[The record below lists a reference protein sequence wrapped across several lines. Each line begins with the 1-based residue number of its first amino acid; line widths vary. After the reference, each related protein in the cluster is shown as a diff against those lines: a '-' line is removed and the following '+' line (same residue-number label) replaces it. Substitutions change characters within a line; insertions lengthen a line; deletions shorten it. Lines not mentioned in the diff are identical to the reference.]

1 MKKIAGNLLI
11 LLFIAIVTMSFVANE
26 KKTKVLFFG
35 DSITQKGITPGGYI
49 TQMDS
54 LLKLQGNENYELV
67 GAGVSGNKVY
77 DLYLR
82 MEQDVLDRKPDIVV
96 IYVGINDVWHK
107 TTAGTGTD
115 PDKYERFY
123 RAIIKKLLDKNIKVI
138 VCTPTVIGE
147 KKDFCN
153 QNDGDLNKYSQII
166 MSIAQSNKLQ
176 VCDLRKT
183 FVDYEQLNNTKNVD
197 RGFLTLDRVHLN
209 NAGNALVANELLKYL
224 K

>member
-1 MKKIAGNLLI
+1 MLA
-11 LLFIAIVTMSFVANE
+11 FIAIVTMSFVTSE

-35 DSITQKGITPGGYI
+35 DSITQKGIAPGGYI
-49 TQMDS
+49 AQMDS
-54 LLKLQGNENYELV
+54 LLKLQGNDKYELV

-82 MEQDVLDRKPDIVV
+82 METDVLDRQPDIVV

-123 RAIIKKLLDKNIKVI
+123 RAIVKKLLDKNIKVI

-147 KKDFCN
+147 RKDFTN

-166 MSIAQSNKLQ
+166 TSIAQSNKLPI
-176 VCDLRKT
+176 CDLRKV
-183 FVDYEQLNNTKNVD
+183 FVEYEQLNNTKNVD

-209 NAGNALVANELLKYL
+209 NTGNALVANSLLETIQKL
-224 K
+224 QK